1 MKYSYFQLTFG
12 QDEAY
17 HHPEKSYERL
27 QRNGYDAIELTPPKG
42 RYGKGISLDQ
52 FLADHMR
59 HTKEYNLAVSCLNDC
74 WGEAWDPFS
83 PNYKT
88 LTSPKSAELA
98 IAETKITVD
107 LAQALGAP
115 FVTVAVA
122 IHAEIDEDTV
132 SDAVKIAVES
142 LQQMCSYAAKRNI
155 KLVFEATNH
164 LEMGKFVNT
173 VANHKRL
180 IELTGCDNLGIQ
192 IDWFHAGFEELN
204 CFEAVYEAQPLLW
217 HLHFRDTNSLTP
229 GYGNTDFKAVMRA
242 LQRFN
247 YSGYCTIE
255 SAPMFPDV
263 ETAVADGIAYL
274 TSCER
279 IARMQLSPTFPNGY
293 SVIPSSKK

>member
-17 HHPEKSYERL
+17 GNPEKSYERL
-27 QRNGYDAIELTPPKG
+27 TRCGYDAIELTPPKG
-42 RYGKGISLDQ
+42 RYGKQVSIDT
-52 FLADHMR
+52 FLADHAR
-59 HTKEYNLAVSCLNDC
+59 LTKEYGLAVSCLNDC

-83 PNYKT
+83 PDYKT
-88 LTSPKSAELA
+88 LTLIKSAQLA
-98 IAETKITVD
+98 IAETNRTVD

-122 IHAEIDEDTV
+122 IHTEIHEDNV
-132 SDAVKIAVES
+132 SDAVKIAVDS
-142 LQQMCSYAAKRNI
+142 LQDMCAYAEKRGI
-155 KLVFEATNH
+155 RLVFEATNH

-180 IELTGCDNLGIQ
+180 IAMTGCHNLGIQ

-204 CFEAVYEAQPLLW
+204 CFEAVFEAQPLLW

-242 LQRFN
+242 LLRFD
-247 YSGYCTIE
+247 YQGYCTIE

-263 ETAVADGIAYL
+263 ETAVSDGISYL
-274 TSCER
+274 KYCER
-279 IARMQLSPTFPNGY
+279 IAAMQLSPQFPNGY
-293 SVIPSSKK
+293 PVTPPIQ